1 MRRDIRAKDIETPLR
16 LAVVN
21 ELDEAYPHSER
32 EFERGRSCI
41 IAAVAFSAVGWLV
54 VLLIIWALV
63 QLGR

>member
-16 LAVVN
+16 LAVVT
-21 ELDEAYPHSER
+21 EHDDAYLQSER
-32 EFERGRSCI
+32 EFEKGRSCI
-41 IAAVAFSAVGWLV
+41 IAAVALSAVGWLI

>member
-16 LAVVN
+16 LAVVA
-21 ELDEAYPHSER
+21 EHDDAYLQSER
-32 EFERGRSCI
+32 EFEKGRSCI
-41 IAAVAFSAVGWLV
+41 IAAVALSAVGWLI